1 MSNTIPQDPKFWQL
15 MECVIPN
22 LIGLY
27 IDSYFGCALSII
39 CLLWHWIGDKT
50 DRTSTPRQKAIA
62 LLPVA
67 IAFCVLKGLGSV
79 PGEPGSVNPGGGTL
93 NRVSLIAVVPPK
105 TKPGFLDTV
114 EF

>member
-1 MSNTIPQDPKFWQL
+1 MKNKIPQNPKFWEL
-15 MECVIPN
+15 MECLISN

-27 IDSYFGCALSII
+27 INGYWSFALSLIW
-39 CLLWHWIGDKT
+39 LLWRWSRDKNN
-50 DRTSTPRQKAIA
+50 RTSTPRQKAIA

-67 IAFCVLKGLGSV
+67 IAFCILKGLGSV

-114 EF
+114 ET

>member
-1 MSNTIPQDPKFWQL
+1 MSNKIPQNQKFWQL
-15 MECVIPN
+15 MEYLIPN

-27 IDSYFGCALSII
+27 IDSYFGCALSLIW
-39 CLLWHWIGDKT
+39 LLWHWSGDKT
-50 DRTSTPRQKAIA
+50 DRTSTQCQKAIA

-67 IAFCVLKGLGSV
+67 IAFCVLNGLGSI
-79 PGEPGSVNPGGGTL
+79 PGEPSSGNGGLRTL
-93 NRVSLIAVVPPK
+93 NRVHLIAVVPDK